1 MQLRVRY
8 AYDPLL
14 FRSHVESFLAEREAE
29 NNLVFGIL
37 AGLTDGMQKFSH
49 DRPLFVSVEG
59 NVGIQLV
66 AVRTPPFNLV
76 LSTAKKD
83 EAVSF
88 LAREM
93 HAEGHQL
100 PGVTASSREADVFAR
115 AWSGISGSK
124 VRREHSQRIYRLD
137 RAIPPRLVAGHLHSC
152 DEPDI
157 HQATEWM
164 RAFNRDVG
172 ENQIP
177 ADPRRFIGRHDAAL
191 FFWIDGRP
199 VSMTGFSGPTPNGIR
214 IGAVFTPPDL
224 RRRGY
229 ASACVAAVSQSVLD
243 AGRKFCFLYADL
255 ANPTSNHIYQE
266 IGYQPVCDGEVLRF
280 ED

>member
-1 MQLRVRY
+1 MVARVFAACRECSRKAGFRPGFVGRGPACPGNKFFRGRRRSRAEPRLDAEFGEGLRIECFESQKGNFRLKTKVMQLRVRY
-8 AYDPLL
+8 AYDSLL

-37 AGLTDGMQKFSH
+37 AGVTDGMQKFSH
-49 DRPLFVSVEG
+49 DRPLFVSVGG

-172 ENQIP
+172 ENQI
-177 ADPRRFIGRHDAAL
+177 
-191 FFWIDGRP
+191 
-199 VSMTGFSGPTPNGIR
+199 
-214 IGAVFTPPDL
+214 
-224 RRRGY
+224 
-229 ASACVAAVSQSVLD
+229 
-243 AGRKFCFLYADL
+243 AGR
-255 ANPTSNHIYQE
+255 S
-266 IGYQPVCDGEVLRF
+266 
-280 ED
+280 